1 MSDLN
6 SLVFSK
12 KEQELGLHLDF
23 INTLLK
29 LNKESTDHYIEFL
42 VRQEEEFVIIEWC
55 QINYHCED
63 CYSHFK
69 LVEPDQVVM
78 LEYRFPDN
86 HTEYVFNEEEGKELL
101 EQWLKENPGWE
112 KGPYGAWYNKIEN
125 DRLRKEFGLDKEG
138 NE

>member
-6 SLVFSK
+6 SLIFSK
-12 KEQELGLHLDF
+12 EEQELGLHLDF
-23 INTLLK
+23 INMLLK

-42 VRQEEEFVIIEWC
+42 VRQEEEFVIIEWS
-55 QINYHCED
+55 QISYKSEKD
-63 CYSHFK
+63 YSHFK
-69 LVEPDQVVM
+69 LVGPDQVVM

-86 HTEYVFNEEEGKELL
+86 HFEYVFDEEDGKERLKEWL
-101 EQWLKENPGWE
+101 EENPGWE
-112 KGPYGAWYNKIEN
+112 KSYCGVWYNKIEN